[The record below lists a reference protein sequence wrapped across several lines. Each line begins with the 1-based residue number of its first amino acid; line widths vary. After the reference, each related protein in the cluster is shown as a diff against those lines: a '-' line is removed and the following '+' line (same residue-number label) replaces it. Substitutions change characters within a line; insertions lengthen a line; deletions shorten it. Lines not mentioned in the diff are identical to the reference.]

1 MVFRLP
7 AYLDR
12 LGLTD
17 VPEGLAGLRAVQE
30 AHMRAIPFENLDPL
44 LGRVPRLD
52 PGSLSEKL
60 VARARG
66 GYCFEHNGLFGRA
79 LEALGYAPRT
89 LLARVR
95 NGAPQGGARTH
106 QAFEV
111 VADDAR
117 WLADTGF
124 GGHGALHPVAF
135 DDPGPQVLPN
145 GAYRVVRDESAGET
159 VLERRAGADWISLYG
174 FDGLPAREID
184 IEAAN
189 FLCARWESAP
199 FTANLMLA
207 LHGADGRRAMFNRA
221 FTLGMPP
228 DTETRVIDSPAEFA
242 DVLRDEFRLDVTD
255 AEIAEIW
262 ARIETAPT
270 RR

>member
-1 MVFRLP
+1 MSFALT

-30 AHMRAIPFENLDPL
+30 AHMRTIPFENLDPL
-44 LGRVPRLD
+44 LGRVPSLD

-66 GYCFEHNGLFGRA
+66 GYCFEHNALFGRA

-95 NGAPQGGARTH
+95 NGAAEGGARTH

-111 VADDAR
+111 VIEGAR

-124 GGHGALHPVAF
+124 GGHGALHPVAL
-135 DDPGPQVLPN
+135 DDPAPQTLPN
-145 GAYRVVRDESAGET
+145 GTYRVVHDEAVAET
-159 VLERRAGADWISLYG
+159 VLERDAGDGWISLYG
-174 FDGLPAREID
+174 FDGLSAREID
-184 IEAAN
+184 LEAAN
-189 FLCARWESAP
+189 FLCARWERAP

-221 FTLGMPP
+221 LTLGMPP
-228 DTETRVIDSPAEFA
+228 DTETRVIETPVEFA
-242 DVLRDEFRLDVTD
+242 DVLRDEFHLDVSD
-255 AEIAEIW
+255 ADIAEIW

>member
-1 MVFRLP
+1 MGLRLS

-12 LGLTD
+12 IRLSD
-17 VPEGLAGLRAVQE
+17 VPEGLAGLRALQE
-30 AHMRAIPFENLDPL
+30 SHMRAIPFENIDPL
-44 LGRVPRLD
+44 LGRVPSLD
-52 PGSLSEKL
+52 PKSLSEKL

-66 GYCFEHNGLFGRA
+66 GYCFEHNGLFGSA

-95 NGAPQGGARTH
+95 NGASQGGARTH

-111 VADDAR
+111 VAEGAR

-124 GGHGALHPVAF
+124 GGHGALHPVSL
-135 DDPGPQVLPN
+135 DEPGVQALPN
-145 GAYRVVRDESAGET
+145 GAYRVVRDEAMGET

-174 FDGLPAREID
+174 FDRLPAREID

-189 FLCARWESAP
+189 FLCARWEGAP
-199 FTANLMLA
+199 FAANLMLA
-207 LHGADGRRAMFNRA
+207 LHGANGRRAMFNRA
-221 FTLGMPP
+221 LTLGMPP
-228 DTETRVIDSPAEFA
+228 DTETRVIDSREAFA
-242 DVLRDEFRLDVTD
+242 QVLRDEFRLDLTGD
-255 AEIAEIW
+255 EIAAIW
-262 ARIETAPT
+262 DKIESAPT